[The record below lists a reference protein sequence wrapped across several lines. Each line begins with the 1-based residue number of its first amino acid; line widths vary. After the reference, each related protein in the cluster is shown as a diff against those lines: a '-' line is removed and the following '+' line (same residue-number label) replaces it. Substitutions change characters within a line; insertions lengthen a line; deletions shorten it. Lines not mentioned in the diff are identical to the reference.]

1 MTYIFSEDFI
11 LVSPLIRLGDVRAER
26 AQAIIYLIFLIF
38 SSSLSCALERPK
50 IENRIS
56 YIEKRE
62 KDWSLVFGLEA
73 NRGRSSI

>member
-38 SSSLSCALERPK
+38 SSFLSCALEEPNVEDR
-50 IENRIS
+50 
-56 YIEKRE
+56 
-62 KDWSLVFGLEA
+62 
-73 NRGRSSI
+73 RSDIVHRRT

>member
-1 MTYIFSEDFI
+1 MIEGREFRVF
-11 LVSPLIRLGDVRAER
+11 
-26 AQAIIYLIFLIF
+26 IF